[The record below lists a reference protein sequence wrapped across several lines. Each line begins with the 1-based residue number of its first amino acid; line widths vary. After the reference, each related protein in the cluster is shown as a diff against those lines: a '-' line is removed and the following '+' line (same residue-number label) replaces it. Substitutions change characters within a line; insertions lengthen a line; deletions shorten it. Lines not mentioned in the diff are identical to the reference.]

1 MPRCHVH
8 ALPYF
13 ADPTIYFS
21 LIRHSPGAILLDSG
35 RPTSQRGRYDLMSAW
50 PTKHLQPLDGES
62 YASFADRLRSALG
75 QLGVAELS
83 PSLPFAGGLMGYF
96 SYDLTRRI
104 FRLEHPP
111 TDDLNLPHA
120 GIGLYNWSLT
130 SDHSERTSQLVF
142 HPAANQGERDRIIK
156 VFESAVLHRQQSQTF
171 KLSKKFTQDI
181 DYDRYEK
188 AITKIH
194 SYIQAGD
201 CYQVNYTQRFQTE
214 YSGETWT
221 AYKTLRNYCATPFGG
236 FVRLNAVNAIMSFS
250 PERFIRC
257 EQGLLETR
265 PIKGTISRGR
275 TKSEDISN
283 AQALLNSPKDRAE
296 NLMIV
301 DLLRNDLGK
310 NCRYGSVTVPEIFKI
325 ESYPNVHHLVSTIR
339 GEIAEGKDVIDVLVD
354 AFPGGS
360 ITGAPKLRS
369 IQIIDELE
377 AFQRGI
383 YCGSLL
389 YIDTR
394 GEMDSS
400 IAIRTLLAKDGLLS
414 CWGGGG
420 VVADSEPG
428 SEYQESVSKVRNL
441 MSCLEQYFFVED

>member
-1 MPRCHVH
+1 MVRCHIH

-21 LIRHSPGAILLDSG
+21 LIRHASGAILLDSG
-35 RPTSQRGRYDLMSAW
+35 RPASLRGRYDLMSAW
-50 PTKHLQPLDGES
+50 PTKYLQPLDGES
-62 YASFADRLRSALG
+62 YTSFADRLRSALA
-75 QLGVAELS
+75 QLGAAELS
-83 PSLPFAGGLMGYF
+83 PSLPFAGGLIGYF
-96 SYDLTRRI
+96 SYDLARRN

-111 TDDLNLPHA
+111 ADNLKLPHA

-130 SDHSERTSQLVF
+130 SDHIERTSQLVF
-142 HPAANQGERDRIIK
+142 HPAASQEERDQIID
-156 VFESAVLHRQQSQTF
+156 VFESAIPQRSQSQAFT
-171 KLSKKFTQDI
+171 LSEKFTNDI
-181 DYDRYEK
+181 DYDHYKK
-188 AITKIH
+188 ALSKIH
-194 SYIQAGD
+194 NYIHAGD
-201 CYQVNYTQRFQTE
+201 CYQVNFTQRFQAK
-214 YSGETWT
+214 YSGETWK
-221 AYKTLRNYCATPFGG
+221 AYKTLRNSCATPFSG
-236 FVRLNAVNAIMSFS
+236 FVSLDAVNAIMSFS

-257 EQGLLETR
+257 EQRLLETR
-265 PIKGTISRGR
+265 PIKGTTPRGR
-275 TKSEDISN
+275 TKSEDALN

-310 NCRYGSVTVPEIFKI
+310 NCRYGSVTVPELFTI
-325 ESYPNVHHLVSTIR
+325 ESYPNVHHLVSAIK
-339 GEIAEGKDVIDVLVD
+339 GEIAEGKDVIDVLID

-369 IQIIDELE
+369 MQIIDELE

-400 IAIRTLLAKDGLLS
+400 IAIRTLLAKDGLLT

-420 VVADSEPG
+420 IVADSEAA
-428 SEYQESVSKVRNL
+428 SEYQEALTKVRNL
-441 MSCLEQYFFVED
+441 MGCLEQHFFMRD

>member
-1 MPRCHVH
+1 MARCHIH

-21 LIRHSPGAILLDSG
+21 LIRHASGAILLDSG

-50 PTKHLQPLDGES
+50 PTQHLQPIDGES
-62 YASFADRLRSALG
+62 YISFADRLRSVLR
-75 QLGVAELS
+75 QLGAAELS
-83 PSLPFAGGLMGYF
+83 PSLPFAGGLIGYF
-96 SYDLTRRI
+96 SYDLARRN
-104 FRLEHPP
+104 FGLEHPP
-111 TDDLNLPHA
+111 TDDLKLPHA
-120 GIGLYNWSLT
+120 GLGLYNWSLT
-130 SDHSERTSQLVF
+130 SDHMERSSQLVF
-142 HPAANQGERDRIIK
+142 HPSASQEERDRIVS
-156 VFESAVLHRQQSQTF
+156 VFESAIPQIHQNQVF
-171 KLSKKFTQDI
+171 KISRKFTKEI
-181 DYDRYEK
+181 DFDYYEK
-188 AITKIH
+188 ALRQIQDYIH
-194 SYIQAGD
+194 AGD
-201 CYQVNYTQRFQTE
+201 CYQVNFTQRFQTA
-214 YSGETWT
+214 YSGEAWT
-221 AYKTLRNYCATPFGG
+221 AYKTLRNACATPFAG
-236 FVRLNAVNAIMSFS
+236 FVSLDTTNAIMSFS

-265 PIKGTISRGR
+265 PIKGTIPRGR
-275 TKSEDISN
+275 TRSEDISN
-283 AQALLNSPKDRAE
+283 AQALLRSPKDRAE

-310 NCRYGSVTVPEIFKI
+310 NCRYGSVTVPELFTI

-339 GEIAEGKDVIDVLVD
+339 GEIAEGKDVIDVLID

-369 IQIIDELE
+369 MQIIDELE
-377 AFQRGI
+377 SFQRGI

-400 IAIRTLLAKDGLLS
+400 IAIRTLLAKDGLLT

-420 VVADSEPG
+420 IVADSEPS
-428 SEYQESVSKVRNL
+428 SEYQESLTKVRNL
-441 MSCLEQYFFVED
+441 MGCLEQHFLMRD